1 MRVFCFF
8 SKPRVPSLLRIGPH
22 NHDILSILIGS
33 LLGDGSMEK
42 DGNGSRFAFYQEK
55 TNGEYLLHLHSIISS
70 LGYSKQDLPKIQA
83 RKGSK
88 EGTIR
93 YIYRFRSYTFSSF
106 NWIHSSFYPNKRK
119 VIPTNINLESYLTP
133 LALAIWVMDDGYYFK
148 NKGIGFSTNAYTLD
162 EIKYLGDILKR
173 KYSLDYSIV
182 KTGKVNQYN
191 IYIPK
196 ASAIVLGNIIKKHLV
211 PSMYYKIP
219 VQCFL

>member
-1 MRVFCFF
+1 MFCFF

-55 TNGEYLLHLHSIISS
+55 SNGEYLLHLHHIISS
-70 LGYSKQDLPKIQA
+70 LGYCKPEIPKIHT
-83 RKGSK
+83 RKGAK

-93 YIYRFRSYTFSSF
+93 YIYRLRSYTFSSF
-106 NWIHSSFYPNKRK
+106 NWIHSSFYPNNRK
-119 VIPTNINLESYLTP
+119 VIPTNINLEDYITP
-133 LALAIWVMDDGYYFK
+133 LALAIWVMDDGYYHK
-148 NKGIGFSTNAYTLD
+148 NKGISFSTNSFTLD
-162 EIKYLGDILKR
+162 EIKYLGNILKS

-182 KTGKVNQYN
+182 KTGTINQYN

-196 ASAIVLGNIIKKHLV
+196 ESAILLGKIIKKHLA